1 MAEAQRGSVAG
12 GWLSRMF
19 SGMQRLEPRI
29 EASLRSF
36 APTATADIAKAEP
49 ALKRSIPIL
58 IIAFL
63 LVVATARAIGIY
75 GEVIRMEDMAGREAE
90 HTAAI
95 VAARLADRQDLA
107 LRAKATKAQ
116 AVIADLASPGPGQ
129 LRAYVLLADSSG
141 YVTAGTGDGM
151 FLRGRYLQ
159 VLMPELL
166 SDEAHPVG
174 ATRLMLADSD
184 LAAVIV
190 ALPGKTGYVVAAT
203 PLDAIAQHMR
213 EEVALNVT
221 LFAGL
226 SAIVLVLLYAYY
238 TQAKRARDADE
249 IFVESNLRVETALS
263 RGRCGLWDCDMQ
275 EGRLFW
281 SRSMYEMLGM
291 KPQSN
296 VLSFGDM
303 ARLMHPGDRSLYS
316 LAREIARGGLRNIDQ
331 IFRVRHD
338 AGHYV
343 WLRARAQIIRS
354 HSGRVQIGR
363 AHV

>member
-12 GWLSRMF
+12 GWLSRIF
-19 SGMQRLEPRI
+19 SGMNRLEPRI

-36 APTATADIAKAEP
+36 APTRNTDIAKAEP

-75 GEVIRMEDMAGREAE
+75 GEVMRMEDMAGREAQ
-90 HTAAI
+90 HAAAI
-95 VAARLADRQDLA
+95 VVARLADRPDLA
-107 LRAKATKAQ
+107 LRAKATEAQ
-116 AVIADLASPGPGQ
+116 AAISRLASPGPGQ
-129 LRAYVLLADSSG
+129 LRAYALLADSAG

-159 VLMPELL
+159 MLLPELF
-166 SDEAHPVG
+166 SDDEQQSTPAK
-174 ATRLMLADSD
+174 LLLAGREH
-184 LAAVIV
+184 AAVIT
-190 ALPGKTGYVVAAT
+190 ALPGKAGYVVAAT
-203 PLDAIAQHMR
+203 PLDAIAQHVR

-263 RGRCGLWDCDMQ
+263 RGRCRAL
-275 EGRLFW
+275 
-281 SRSMYEMLGM
+281 
-291 KPQSN
+291 
-296 VLSFGDM
+296 
-303 ARLMHPGDRSLYS
+303 
-316 LAREIARGGLRNIDQ
+316 GLR
-331 IFRVRHD
+331 H
-338 AGHYV
+338 A
-343 WLRARAQIIRS
+343 
-354 HSGRVQIGR
+354 GR
-363 AHV
+363 APVLVALDV